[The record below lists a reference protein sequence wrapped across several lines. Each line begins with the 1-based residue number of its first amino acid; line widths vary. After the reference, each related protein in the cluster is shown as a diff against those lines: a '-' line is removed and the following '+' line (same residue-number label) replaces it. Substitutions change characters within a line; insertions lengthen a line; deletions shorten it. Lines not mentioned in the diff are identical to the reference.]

1 MKKRI
6 LCLILLCAILVSST
20 ISVSA
25 ATPPKGTLEPK
36 ASYFI
41 VDYLGYVKD
50 QGNGVIRIVCDVTAK
65 YSVDKLGASHIEIQR
80 YDPATNSWIYV
91 GTIYGNSYN
100 NLLRSNCGS
109 VLQGVNFDD
118 LTIGKTYRAVIRFYA
133 KNGSIEESRIY
144 ATDGVTLQ

>member
-6 LCLILLCAILVSST
+6 LSLVLLCAILISST
-20 ISVSA
+20 VSVSA
-25 ATPPKGTLEPK
+25 AAPSEGALEPK
-36 ASYFI
+36 ASFFI
-41 VDYLGYVKD
+41 TDYLGYVTD

-65 YSVDKLGASHIEIQR
+65 YSVDTLGVSHIEIQR
-80 YDPATNSWIYV
+80 HDPATNSWIYV

-118 LTIGKTYRAVIRFYA
+118 LIIGRTYRAVIRFYA
-133 KNGSIEESRIY
+133 KNGSMEEARVY
-144 ATDGVTLQ
+144 TTGGVTLQ